1 MKNETEINKM
11 VEATMNSLDGIQPA
25 SSGVYFYTRVMA
37 RLNKTE
43 RNVWEMITARIGQP
57 VVAIP
62 IVLLVIL
69 MNAVVVFYEH
79 ETPANLADQTE
90 QYNYDEF
97 NIAANTFYDNETIEP

>member
-1 MKNETEINKM
+1 MKNETEINKN
-11 VEATMNSLDGIQPA
+11 VEATLNSLDGIQPA
-25 SSGVYFYTRVMA
+25 TPGVYFYTRVMA

-43 RNVWEMITARIGQP
+43 KNVWELITARIGQP

-79 ETPANLADQTE
+79 QTPANLAEQTE
-90 QYNYDEF
+90 QSNYDEF
-97 NIAANTFYDNETIEP
+97 NIAANTFYDNETTEP